1 MKLTYNWLKQYV
13 DFDWSPQ
20 ELAEKL
26 TFAGIEVENVVSL
39 GGAVLEQ
46 VIVCQILSSEKHPNA
61 DKLTVCRVTDGKAE
75 RQIVCGAKN
84 HKVGDKVPLALPGVT
99 LPGNFT
105 IKLAKLRGV
114 ESQGMMCSA
123 EELGLPK
130 GEDGLLIL
138 PAETQIGIKLSEAMG
153 GADTVFDIEV
163 TPNRPDWLSVIGV
176 AREISAL
183 TGNPLRLPEF
193 GSVPFVGAQHAVPLP
208 ESDENTEKLTSV
220 KVEAPDLCPRYTA
233 RVIRGV
239 KIGPS
244 PAWLK
249 QALEKVGM
257 RSINNVVDVTNYVLL
272 ESGHPLHAF
281 DYNLLAEHR
290 IVVRRAQDREQLAV
304 IDGTRHEL
312 TNEMLVIADAQR
324 SVALAGIMGGKDS
337 EINDATTDVLL
348 EGAYFIPSNIRKTS
362 KRLGLSTE
370 ASYRFERGTDIE
382 GLVWANNRAT
392 ALIQQLAGGQVARG
406 LVDALAK
413 PIQKRRVKCRFAQVN
428 RLLGIEVP
436 PETVKK
442 VFVRLGLNVVEGR
455 APSRP
460 SGESGHAG
468 AWPSNGFIEVE
479 VPTFRVDLEREADLI
494 EEVCRIHGVEKIPA
508 KMQSA
513 TAVVSVFDAKWDALS
528 KVRQILTALG
538 FNEATNQTL
547 VSGDSGDRDKN
558 VAPTDLRLQNPLSVE
573 QSALRSALVPGL
585 LVNLRTNV
593 SRHQDDVRLFEIGRV
608 FGADGKESLHL
619 ALAATGR
626 RTPDSWETGVRDAK
640 MDFYDLKGAIEEM
653 IAQLGVVGAAF
664 LPRPEPGWDRDKNV
678 APTLGIAIDKEAIGV
693 IGHVPQPAAKKL
705 DLRDTVFVAEMELE
719 PLLAA
724 SREEKQFRE
733 LPKFPAVVRD
743 VAMVVA
749 ESTTHADILAVIK
762 KHGNKNL
769 EQAELFDIFHG
780 GTIPT
785 GKKSMAYSLTYRATE
800 RTLTDAE
807 VNEAHDQL
815 KRQLERA
822 LSCEIREG

>member
-46 VIVCQILSSEKHPNA
+46 VVVCQILSSEKHPNA
-61 DKLTVCRVTDGKAE
+61 DKLSVCRVTDGKAE
-75 RQIVCGAKN
+75 HQIVCGAHN
-84 HKVGDKVPLALPGVT
+84 YKVGDKVPLALPGVT

-138 PAETQIGIKLSEAMG
+138 PAETQVGIKLSEAMG

-176 AREISAL
+176 AREVSAL
-183 TGNPLRLPEF
+183 TGNPLRLPEAGF
-193 GSVPFVGAQHAVPLP
+193 VPFVGAQHAVPLQ
-208 ESDENTEKLTSV
+208 ESNEHTDKLTSV
-220 KVEAPDLCPRYTA
+220 EVEAKDLCPRYTA

-290 IVVRRAQDREQLAV
+290 IVVRRAKDREQLAV

-312 TNEMLVIADAQR
+312 TNDMLVIADAQR
-324 SVALAGIMGGKDS
+324 PVALAGIMGGKDS

-348 EGAYFIPSNIRKTS
+348 EGAYFLPSNIRKTS

-382 GLVWANNRAT
+382 GLVWASNRAT

-413 PIQKRRVKCRFAQVN
+413 PIQKQRVKFRFAQVN

-436 PETVKK
+436 AETVKK
-442 VFVRLGLNVVEGR
+442 IFVRLGLNLREEGKGKR
-455 APSRP
+455 
-460 SGESGHAG
+460 EEC
-468 AWPSNGFIEVE
+468 EVE

-508 KMQSA
+508 RMQPA
-513 TAVVSVFDAKWDALS
+513 TAVVSEFDAKWDALS
-528 KVRQILTALG
+528 RVRQILTALG
-538 FNEATNQTL
+538 FDEAMNQTL
-547 VSGDSGDRDKN
+547 VSGDSSVGAVGVDSS
-558 VAPTDLRLQNPLSVE
+558 VGAQHAVPLRLQNPLSVE
-573 QSALRSALVPGL
+573 QSGLRSALVPGL

-619 ALAATGR
+619 ALAVTGR
-626 RTPDSWETGVRDAK
+626 RNPQSWETGARDVK
-640 MDFYDLKGAIEEM
+640 LDFYDLKGTLQELVINF
-653 IAQLGVVGAAF
+653 GA
-664 LPRPEPGWDRDKNV
+664 
-678 APTLGIAIDKEAIGV
+678 
-693 IGHVPQPAAKKL
+693 PQFAAAEVKQISPVQAKKL
-705 DLRDTVFVAEMELE
+705 DLRDTVFVAEMELD

-724 SREEKQFRE
+724 SREERQFRE
-733 LPKFPAVVRD
+733 LPKFPAIVRD

-749 ESTTHADILAVIK
+749 ESTTHGEIMAAIK
-762 KHGNKNL
+762 KDGNKNL
-769 EQAELFDIFHG
+769 ERVELFDIFHG
-780 GTIPT
+780 STIPT
-785 GKKSMAYSLTYRATE
+785 GKKSMAYSLTYRAAE

-807 VNEAHDQL
+807 VNEAHEKL